1 MLYYCHEQAEGVDNG
16 ERKNGD
22 GVGGSR
28 GRSKRGPPGGRGGEG
43 VREPRRGE
51 GGGAAHDLRHGHGG
65 REPRDLRRPR
75 RAAPVGRELRG
86 GAAAPGD
93 PLRAEGQGR
102 HLLRTPVGEHHGQGR
117 ARREG
122 RALGTRERTA
132 RARHGVRG
140 RRQPRP
146 QRLGRALPRGEEDDR
161 PLLRARRGGRAGGA
175 PRARGR
181 TRRLRKGVDSRA
193 ELGRLDE
200 GRVRARA
207 RPHRPGRA
215 FRRGRQRRRQGLDRR
230 RLPQGRADER
240 LRAHGL
246 PRGDSARKGSPSSAG
261 AGRW

>member
-16 ERKNGD
+16 KRKNGD

-28 GRSKRGPPGGRGGEG
+28 GRDKRGPPGGRGGEG

-51 GGGAAHDLRHGHGG
+51 GGGAAHDLRHGDGG

-102 HLLRTPVGEHHGQGR
+102 HLLRTPVGRPVVRRRLLR

-122 RALGTRERTA
+122 RALGPRERTA
-132 RARHGVRG
+132 RARHGIRR
-140 RRQPRP
+140 RRQPWP

-181 TRRLRKGVDSRA
+181 T
-193 ELGRLDE
+193 
-200 GRVRARA
+200 
-207 RPHRPGRA
+207 HH
-215 FRRGRQRRRQGLDRR
+215 
-230 RLPQGRADER
+230 
-240 LRAHGL
+240 LRAS
-246 PRGDSARKGSPSSAG
+246 R
-261 AGRW
+261 